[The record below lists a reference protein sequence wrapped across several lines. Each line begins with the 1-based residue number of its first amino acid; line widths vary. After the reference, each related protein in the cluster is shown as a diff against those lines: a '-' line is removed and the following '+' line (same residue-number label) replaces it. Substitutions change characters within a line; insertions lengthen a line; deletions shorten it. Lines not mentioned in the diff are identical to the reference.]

1 MIEVMNLMKQR
12 KPGEINS
19 PGIHQRVLNSIHKV
33 SQEEIS
39 RTANALSLITQHLK
53 TKKEEK
59 QPKDI
64 VPVYL
69 VFWSAVLTLT
79 PFRASL
85 VALFFSYKFHA
96 VLTQTA
102 IKLA

>member
-12 KPGEINS
+12 KAGEINN
-19 PGIHQRVLNSIHKV
+19 PRVHQLVLNSIHKI

-39 RTANALSLITQHLK
+39 RTTNALSLITQHLK

-69 VFWSAVLTLT
+69 VFD
-79 PFRASL
+79 P
-85 VALFFSYKFHA
+85 LF
-96 VLTQTA
+96 
-102 IKLA
+102 